1 LKKFFFGYLP
11 NKSMV
16 CLRIVSF
23 IFIALSPFIY
33 YKTIEGIFIEDI
45 FAMIVYSGANEII
58 FHWFFSILF
67 INLLSYLGFK
77 ISSK

>member
-1 LKKFFFGYLP
+1 
-11 NKSMV
+11 MI
-16 CLRIVSF
+16 CLRIFSF

>member
-1 LKKFFFGYLP
+1 MKKFFFGYLP
-11 NKSMV
+11 NKSMI
-16 CLRIVSF
+16 CLRIFSF

-33 YKTIEGIFIEDI
+33 YKTIEGIFIEDV
-45 FAMIVYSGANEII
+45 FAMIMYSGAFEII
-58 FHWFFSILF
+58 YFWFYSILF